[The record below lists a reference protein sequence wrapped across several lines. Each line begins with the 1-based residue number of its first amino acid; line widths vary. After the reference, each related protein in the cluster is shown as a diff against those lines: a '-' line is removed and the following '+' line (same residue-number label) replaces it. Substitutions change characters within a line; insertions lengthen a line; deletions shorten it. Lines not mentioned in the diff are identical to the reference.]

1 MYVRKT
7 SGVYNASD
15 KNMGNNNYD
24 DNRQNRTNGYGFRD
38 ALDRCLRENEKARN
52 RTGGTYRNK
61 KSDINKEYE
70 RIRNSCNRRGF

>member
-7 SGVYNASD
+7 SGIYNASD

-38 ALDRCLRENEKARN
+38 VLDRCLRENEKARN

-61 KSDINKEYE
+61 KSDINKE
-70 RIRNSCNRRGF
+70 